1 LSERLNIA
9 ISDDAPF
16 NITYVKFVF
25 NNTTTNQNNSG
36 FHHNRSTR
44 MSIGPKPK
52 CTITIMAMS
61 TISYLDSEG
70 SSKYPV
76 NHIFKQQHQRKWYK
90 TQIPEVATVAAG
102 RNRIREGPES
112 AIIQNGNG
120 FNKIIFDTNLVKIC
134 VNVYSNE
141 YIKSSAPDEEEPATC
156 ERYFT
161 TRLTRTTT
169 VCIV

>member
-36 FHHNRSTR
+36 FDHDRSTR
-44 MSIGPKPK
+44 MSIGPKPR

-70 SSKYPV
+70 SDLNIQSITFLNSNINV
-76 NHIFKQQHQRKWYK
+76 NGI
-90 TQIPEVATVAAG
+90 
-102 RNRIREGPES
+102 
-112 AIIQNGNG
+112 
-120 FNKIIFDTNLVKIC
+120 
-134 VNVYSNE
+134 
-141 YIKSSAPDEEEPATC
+141 
-156 ERYFT
+156 
-161 TRLTRTTT
+161 
-169 VCIV
+169 